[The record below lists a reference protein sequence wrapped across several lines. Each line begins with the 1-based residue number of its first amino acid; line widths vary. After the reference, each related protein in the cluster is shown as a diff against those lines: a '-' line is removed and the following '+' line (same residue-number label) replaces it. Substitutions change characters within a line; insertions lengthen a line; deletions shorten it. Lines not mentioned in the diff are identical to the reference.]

1 MHAVSTTGPG
11 LGRTGHAARLRRD
24 ALLAVSRIAQF
35 MVVLDVVIIN
45 VALPETPT
53 ALHMPAGGQQW

>member
-1 MHAVSTTGPG
+1 
-11 LGRTGHAARLRRD
+11 
-24 ALLAVSRIAQF
+24 